1 MMHMNKTGIACPAG
15 RSVTAFAPGTLS
27 FGATLSG
34 RFPAAI

>member
-1 MMHMNKTGIACPAG
+1 MMHMNTGFTAAG
-15 RSVTAFAPGTLS
+15 GAIRARAQGALS

>member
-1 MMHMNKTGIACPAG
+1 MMHMNTIGIAAAG
-15 RSVTAFAPGTLS
+15 GAIRACAQGTHS

>member
-1 MMHMNKTGIACPAG
+1 MMHMNTTGFAIAGGAI
-15 RSVTAFAPGTLS
+15 RSRALGTLS